1 MRIHIQHWVFTTQR
15 LFYHMPG
22 VFTSTEFYQSRA
34 IPRKSVER
42 ILGQLR
48 ESAIIRVLSEKE
60 GRKPAM
66 YIFPR
71 LLAITEEGRL

>member
-1 MRIHIQHWVFTTQR
+1 
-15 LFYHMPG
+15 MPG